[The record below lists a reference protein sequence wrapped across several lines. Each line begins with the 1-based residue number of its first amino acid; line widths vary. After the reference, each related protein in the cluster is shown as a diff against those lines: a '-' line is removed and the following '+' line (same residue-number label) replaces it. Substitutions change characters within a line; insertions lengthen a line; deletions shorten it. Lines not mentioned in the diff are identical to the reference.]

1 MKQET
6 FIAQHREEWDR
17 LEAWLATQRKPDKH
31 ATPDAAPFSV
41 QYFPH
46 AYRRVCQQL
55 ALARTRAYS
64 PELVERLQA
73 LVQAGHQYL
82 YRTRR
87 PEWGL
92 IRRFVSSD
100 FPRLVRAE
108 WRYMLVSALLLFVP
122 MGVMIW
128 LMHYKPELIY
138 SVFDARQVAEFESM
152 YSPAQHVGR
161 LARDSQSDLAMFGFY
176 IMNNVS
182 IAFRTMASG
191 LFAGVGSL
199 AALLANGVM
208 IGAVA
213 GHLTEIGYG
222 RTFWGF
228 VVGHS
233 APELL
238 AIVISGAAGLKLG
251 LALLAPG
258 RDTRGAALLKAGRV
272 SARLVLGAF
281 VMLVVAALLES
292 YWSSIAWMPLTVKLA
307 FGGFM
312 WVSVLTWLCVGGRH
326 ETR

>member
-6 FIAQHREEWDR
+6 FIAQHRKEWDR
-17 LEAWLATQRKPDKH
+17 LEAWLAAQRKPGRG
-31 ATPDAAPFSV
+31 AAPDAEPFSV
-41 QYFPH
+41 QRFPH

-55 ALARTRAYS
+55 ALARIRAYS

-87 PEWGL
+87 PEWGH
-92 IRRFVSSD
+92 IRRFISAG

-108 WRYMLVSALLLFVP
+108 WRCVLVSALLLFVP
-122 MGVMIW
+122 MGVMVW

-138 SVFDARQVAEFESM
+138 SVYGARQVAEFESM
-152 YSPAQHVGR
+152 YNPAQHAGR

-251 LALLAPG
+251 LTLLAPG

-281 VMLVVAALLES
+281 VMLVVAALLEA
-292 YWSSIAWMPLTVKLA
+292 YWSSIAWMPLAVKLT
-307 FGGFM
+307 FGGCM
-312 WVSVLTWLCVGGRH
+312 WVAILTWLCVGGRH
-326 ETR
+326 ESR